1 MKILVGYVPTPEG
14 EAAVDA
20 AAAEAGLRGG
30 SVVLVNTSRGDAAVD
45 ERYANESELAAAEAR
60 VRAAGVEVS
69 IRQSIA
75 AHDIA
80 DALITTAADEG
91 ADLIVIGLRRRTP
104 IGKFIL
110 GSTAQRVLLEA
121 DIPVLAVKA

>member
-1 MKILVGYVPTPEG
+1 VKILVGYVPTPEG

-60 VRAAGVEVS
+60 VRAAGVEVTV
-69 IRQSIA
+69 RQNVAARDIPEALLGIA
-75 AHDIA
+75 AE
-80 DALITTAADEG
+80 EG

-121 DIPVLAVKA
+121 NIPVLAVKP

>member
-20 AAAEAGLRGG
+20 AAAEANLRGG

-60 VRAAGVEVS
+60 LRAAGVEVS
-69 IRQSIA
+69 VRQSVA
-75 AHDIA
+75 ARDIP
-80 DALITTAADEG
+80 DALLATAAEEG

-110 GSTAQRVLLEA
+110 GSTAQRVLIEA